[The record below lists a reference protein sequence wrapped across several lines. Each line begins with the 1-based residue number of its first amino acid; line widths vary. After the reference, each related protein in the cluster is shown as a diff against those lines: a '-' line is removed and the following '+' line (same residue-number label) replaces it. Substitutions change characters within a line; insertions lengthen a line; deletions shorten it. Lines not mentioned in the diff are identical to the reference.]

1 MNMTVDELYDRLK
14 NVKLGAHSCIFTRE
28 KCAEILPLVNR
39 INALKKEKNAI
50 ILAHSYVAPEIV
62 YGVADYR
69 GDSYGLS
76 KNALESDAET
86 IVFVAVRFM
95 GETAKILNPGKMVLI
110 PGDEPGCTLAD
121 AITGAQVRELRAQY
135 PEHTF
140 ICYINTTAEV
150 KAECDICVTS
160 SNVYNIV
167 QACPSDKIVFLPD
180 KLMGQNVIN
189 EMKKR
194 GVNKEIILWDGT
206 CYVHEEY
213 SPDLIDYFKLEHPG
227 LKVVSH
233 PECKTDIIARSDFVG
248 ATGQMMD
255 YVKASPASEFL
266 LLTECGLGARLQVE
280 NPGKTFIG
288 TCQMCKYM
296 KSNTLEG
303 ILRVLEAP
311 RPEDAVELD
320 DDVIARARVCIDR
333 MFEYAEAGAPPAPV
347 NPCD

>member
-1 MNMTVDELYDRLK
+1 MTVDELYNRLK
-14 NVKLGAHSCIFTRE
+14 NVKLGAHSCIFTPE
-28 KCAEILPLVNR
+28 KCEEILPLINR
-39 INALKKEKNAI
+39 INQLKKQKNAI
-50 ILAHSYVAPEIV
+50 ILAHSYVSPEIV

-76 KNALESDAET
+76 KNALESEADI
-86 IVFVAVRFM
+86 IVFAAVRFM
-95 GETAKILNPGKMVLI
+95 GETAKILSPHKKVLI
-110 PGDEPGCTLAD
+110 PGTDPGCTLAD
-121 AITGAQVRELRAQY
+121 AVTAQQVRDLRAQY

-180 KLMGQNVIN
+180 RLMGQNVIN

-194 GVNKEIILWDGT
+194 GVDKQIILYDGT

-227 LKVVSH
+227 IKVVSH
-233 PECKTDIIARSDFVG
+233 PECKEAIVERSDFVG

-255 YVKASPASEFL
+255 YVKASPAREFL

-280 NPGKTFIG
+280 NPEKSFIG
-288 TCQMCKYM
+288 SCQLCKYM
-296 KSNTLEG
+296 KSNSLEG
-303 ILRVLEAP
+303 ILRVLEDP
-311 RPEDAVELD
+311 RPADEVVLESS
-320 DDVIARARVCIDR
+320 VIERARICIDR
-333 MFEYAEAGAPPAPV
+333 MFEYAEAGHPPAPV